1 MFTECRKHSVK
12 STCQRGYPFETPA
25 GAIYLAVA
33 KGIFT
38 RGGICQKTLKK
49 TGLSHSV
56 YQKANLLLLK
66 KKLAASEMKK
76 SEFFREIFLN
86 ANVNLTVKGAPSKEL
101 KDLVYIFSKS
111 SNNLNQIAY
120 KLNLAHQM
128 GRVSESLYINIL
140 NRLVNIEE
148 LMLAGVNNAD

>member
-1 MFTECRKHSVK
+1 MSENIKKDRVVSFRLSESEFA
-12 STCQRGYPFETPA
+12 PFE
-25 GAIYLAVA
+25 
-33 KGIFT
+33 
-38 RGGICQKTLKK
+38 
-49 TGLSHSV
+49 
-56 YQKANLLLLK
+56 

-86 ANVNLTVKGAPSKEL
+86 ANVNLTVKGVPSKEL
-101 KDLVYIFSKS
+101 KDLIYIFSKS